1 MLSEVGQEGTQGL
14 RVAALAQC
22 RGKKQ
27 NLEFC
32 KKHPGVAAWQEVRYG
47 VLPLCCRCYPQGEGQ
62 LPLLVSSSLYLCA
75 FGMA

>member
-32 KKHPGVAAWQEVRYG
+32 KKNQGAA
-47 VLPLCCRCYPQGEGQ
+47 
-62 LPLLVSSSLYLCA
+62 A
-75 FGMA
+75 